1 MDAPAQRLP
10 GEAKVYWRLRG
21 GANGVGLLV
30 ASLVVADALG
40 SLAWLGSAAAVAAG
54 LFLGGVLPELRWRRW
69 RYEVRDEEVDLV
81 RGAFVV
87 RRTIIPIRRVQH
99 VDTEAGPLQD
109 SLGLATVTFHT
120 AAGGVAIPALR
131 KGEAEQVRQ
140 RVAEL
145 ARTRDDT

>member
-1 MDAPAQRLP
+1 VEAPSQRLP
-10 GEAKVYWRLRG
+10 TAAKTYWRLRG
-21 GANGVGLLV
+21 AVLGAAALLV
-30 ASLVVADALG
+30 ALTVAGRVSWLVVP
-40 SLAWLGSAAAVAAG
+40 AAVVVFALAAG
-54 LFLGGVLPELRWRRW
+54 VVPELRFRRW
-69 RYEVRDEEVDLV
+69 RYEIRDEEIDLM

-99 VDTEAGPLQD
+99 VDTESGPLQD

-120 AAGGVAIPALR
+120 AAGGVAIPALL
-131 KGEAEQVRQ
+131 KSEAERVRG